1 MSNSTRWIA
10 NRMRL
15 GWIALLAGFLIVSLG
30 ILMEIGFSNL
40 PYNLRI
46 VTGLG
51 ILLLGAGAGTLLRYR
66 AALKDAQAAR
76 RLTAEQRDERTLMIR
91 TRAGSRAYYAS
102 AVLVYLGLMWASFA
116 LNGDLPPLAGDT
128 LWFFLA
134 ACVILPFGV
143 YVASILIDQR
153 SF

>member
-1 MSNSTRWIA
+1 MSKSTRWIA

-15 GWIALLAGFLIVSLG
+15 GWITLIAGFLIVSLG
-30 ILMEIGFSNL
+30 VFMEIGFSSL

-51 ILLLGAGAGTLLRYR
+51 ILLVGVGAGTLLRYR
-66 AALKDAQAAR
+66 AALTDAQAAR

-102 AVLVYLGLMWASFA
+102 AILAYLGLMWASFA
-116 LNGDLPPLAGDT
+116 ANGDLPPLAGDA

-134 ACVILPFGV
+134 ACVLVPFGV
-143 YVASILIDQR
+143 YVASILIDQK
-153 SF
+153 SS